1 METFRQHERTGRA
14 LGSDAF
20 VQKLEQKFDGI
31 LKPQKLGQKAKPKLN
46 FGTVPGFKTDEK
58 NI

>member
-31 LKPQKLGQKAKPKLN
+31 LKPQKLGQKAKPK
-46 FGTVPGFKTDEK
+46 
-58 NI
+58 